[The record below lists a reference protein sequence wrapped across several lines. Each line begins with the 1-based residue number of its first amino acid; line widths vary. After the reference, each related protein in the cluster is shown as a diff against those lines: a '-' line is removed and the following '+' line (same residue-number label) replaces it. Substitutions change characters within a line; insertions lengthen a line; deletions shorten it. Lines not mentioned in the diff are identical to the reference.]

1 MSSIGIGI
9 LKSVIA
15 QNLPFSEIVESGVDE
30 TFLEGAE
37 LDAYTFVK
45 NFKYNHNKYPNFDT
59 IEAEVPTISFT
70 SLPEEPVQYWADE
83 LKSRK
88 KFWLLSKING
98 KITDYLRK
106 NKINEAISAFK
117 KTNDALLRINQEFQV
132 EDLAEIQEK
141 VLDRHNEV
149 QRTPGIVGIPYGF
162 PVIDSITQG
171 QNPGDFNVLIGQTG
185 SCKSYYSVAVAK
197 HAHNVGKNVM
207 MISPEMPPA
216 QIARRILAMQMK
228 IPDGNIRKGRLS
240 FFAVEKA
247 RQLIHEPVSIED
259 ETIDNWFKI
268 LPSGLYS
275 DVNQVISVASEYK
288 PDLLVVDGFY
298 LLKNGAIRTS
308 SNWAEDE
315 SVIFL
320 LKNFA
325 LHSNIPV
332 FAATQY
338 NRASPG
344 KLEGARGSQSVEQVA
359 SNYLS
364 LEFLSPADRENQN
377 PIQHR
382 NLKCKKSRDGDSFV
396 IQYEFNFNKTT
407 IKELATPEEEEPE
420 FEDKEYMTEM

>member
-37 LDAYTFVK
+37 LDAYNFVK

-59 IEAEVPTISFT
+59 IEAEVPTISFKN
-70 SLPEEPVQYWADE
+70 LPEEPVQYWADE

-88 KFWLLSKING
+88 KFWLLSKINSE
-98 KITDYLRK
+98 ITDYLRK

-149 QRTPGIVGIPYGF
+149 QRTPGIAGISYGF
-162 PVIDSITQG
+162 PVLDNLTQG
-171 QNPGDFNVLIGQTG
+171 MTGGDFNVIIGQTG
-185 SCKSYYSVAVAK
+185 SCKSYFSIATAK
-197 HAHNVGKNVM
+197 AAHNQGKNVM
-207 MISPEMPPA
+207 MISPEMPPQ
-216 QIARRILAMQMK
+216 QIARRVLAMQMK

-298 LLKNGAIRTS
+298 LLKNGTIKSTS
-308 SNWAEDE
+308 GWKEDE

-325 LHSNIPV
+325 IHANIPV
-332 FAATQY
+332 LASTQY

-344 KLEGARGSQSVEQVA
+344 KLEGARGSMSVEQVA
-359 SNYLS
+359 SNFYS

-396 IQYEFNFNKTT
+396 IQYEFDFNKTT

-420 FEDKEYMTEM
+420 FEDKEYMVEM